1 VTGRPTPA
9 CLHLAK
15 QAVRGVRENGP
26 VRDDELAAILGCSVD
41 ELRAAI
47 GIAMQWRR
55 VDRCDGYLVPA
66 PRREGRRAA

>member
-1 VTGRPTPA
+1 MTGRPTPA

-15 QAVRGVRENGP
+15 QATRGVRENGP

-55 VDRCDGYLVPA
+55 VDRCGDWLVALPS
-66 PRREGRRAA
+66 REGRRAA